1 MVADTSDVTE
11 FTTVAIRPLPATTN
25 TTNTETITNTT
36 NTAINDL
43 SPGQWVIVAYDGEH
57 HPGEITQISLPN
69 IEVSV
74 MHKSGQYWKWPNH
87 VDKLFYIREDI
98 IRTIYSSS

>member
-1 MVADTSDVTE
+1 MWCLESVQGKTLSRRFFDEYSFKQLRQEMRGQWQKCYGEASMSIYL
-11 FTTVAIRPLPATTN
+11 F
-25 TTNTETITNTT
+25 TETITNTT

-57 HPGEITQISLPN
+57 YPGEITQINLPN

-74 MHKSGQYWKWPNH
+74 MHKSG
-87 VDKLFYIREDI
+87 
-98 IRTIYSSS
+98 